1 MKTILWSLAS
11 GYLLTFYSE
20 FLFYGQA
27 NDPGTPTPSAA
38 ELLTLW
44 LIYTLMAYL
53 LAALIRRYRVRGLAA
68 LLVVG
73 ALYGWMLEGM
83 VVATVYA
90 ELPFSISFTALAWHM
105 PIDVLLGLYWMP
117 RWLRTASFR
126 RVAAVSA
133 GLGLLWGFWA
143 TWPWQAGVQ
152 PPAPEAFGAF
162 SLLTVGLLILAYWL
176 LGRLKPPRPSR
187 WAEGLAWGA
196 LLLWYALGTLPA
208 VPVSLLVLPVLL
220 GSGWWALRRHRA
232 ATPEGTPDALDDLRG
247 KPRPRNLLALLIW
260 PLVAALEYAAWTD
273 VNWRVLANVVFY
285 LILTP
290 GGLLA
295 YLWALRELRREP
307 SPA

>member
-1 MKTILWSLAS
+1 MKSLLWSLTA
-11 GYLLTFYSE
+11 GYLLAFYSE
-20 FLFYGQA
+20 FLFYGQP
-27 NDPGTPTPSAA
+27 NEPGAPTPAA
-38 ELLTLW
+38 ADLLTLW
-44 LIYTLMAYL
+44 LIYALMAYL

-68 LLVVG
+68 LLVAG

-83 VVATVYA
+83 VVATVYE
-90 ELPFSISFTALAWHM
+90 ELPFSLSFTALAWHM

-117 RWLRTASFR
+117 RWLRAASFR
-126 RVAAVSA
+126 RMAALSA
-133 GLGLLWGFWA
+133 GLGLVWGFWA

-152 PPAPEAFGAF
+152 PPVPGAFGAF
-162 SLLTVGLLILAYWL
+162 SLLTVGLLVLAYWL
-176 LGRLKPPRPSR
+176 LGRLEPPRPSPR
-187 WAEGLAWGA
+187 AEAAAWGA

-208 VPVSLLVLPVLL
+208 APVSLLVLPFLL

-232 ATPEGTPDALDDLRG
+232 ARPEGRPDALDDLRG
-247 KPRPRNLLALLIW
+247 MPRPRNLLALSLW
-260 PLVAALEYAAWTD
+260 PLVAALEYAAWVGLPWT
-273 VNWRVLANVVFY
+273 VLANVVLY